1 MTAATMPLRPTPPV
15 LLEARDVTQRYHQP
29 NGQELEALRDVS
41 LTVWEK
47 EVVAFVGPSGCGK
60 STLLRILVGLMRPT
74 SGEVRYRGEA
84 LSGVLHSAGMVF
96 QSFALLPWLT
106 VAENIAMGLEARGAT
121 PGEITHA
128 VERTIDLVGL
138 GGFAN
143 AYPKELSGGMKQRVG
158 FARALAVEPEVLF
171 MDEPFAS
178 LDPLTAEHLRSQVIE
193 MWRDGTTKVSSLV
206 VVTHSIEEA
215 VFLAGRI
222 LVMGAH
228 PGGVRAEIA
237 NALPYPRQERSVDF
251 GAMVERLHAVL
262 TDTLLP
268 ELKPAPAAAAAPRLV
283 PFPRVHV
290 AEVTGLLA
298 HLVRRPEART
308 DVFDLA
314 EGLGVDYDRMT
325 AVVHAAEQ
333 LGYVTTPGDA
343 VALTAEGRQLMAV
356 EIEDRKVAL
365 RARLQQHP
373 LFARVLAMLRQSEG
387 ELEDT
392 DLLED
397 LTIFF
402 PFIPAQALFETLV
415 EWGRAVELLDHDP
428 SRERLS
434 LTTGG

>member
-1 MTAATMPLRPTPPV
+1 MTAATTPPASI
-15 LLEARDVTQRYHQP
+15 LLEARNLTQRYRQP
-29 NGQELEALRDVS
+29 NGQELEALRDIS
-41 LTVWEK
+41 LTVREK

-106 VAENIAMGLEARGAT
+106 VAENIAMGLEARGAS
-121 PGEITHA
+121 PGETTQA
-128 VERTIDLVGL
+128 VERALDLVGL

-171 MDEPFAS
+171 MDEPFGS

-193 MWRDGTTKVSSLV
+193 MWGDGANRVSSLV

-222 LVMGAH
+222 FVMGAN
-228 PGGVRAEIA
+228 PGMVRAEIA
-237 NALPYPRQERSVDF
+237 NTLPYPRQERSADF

-268 ELKPAPAAAAAPRLV
+268 EVKPAAAAAPRLI

-290 AEVTGLLA
+290 AEVTGLLE
-298 HLVRRPEART
+298 HLIGRPEGRT

-314 EGLGVDYDRMT
+314 ERVGVDYDRMT

-343 VALTAEGRQLMAV
+343 VVLTAEGRQLMAV

-365 RARLQQHP
+365 RSRLQQHP
-373 LFARVLAMLRQSEG
+373 LFARVLEMLRQGEG

-428 SRERLS
+428 ARERLW
-434 LTTGG
+434 LTVGG

>member
-1 MTAATMPLRPTPPV
+1 MTAATTPPV
-15 LLEARDVTQRYHQP
+15 LLEARNLTQRYRQP
-29 NGQELEALRDVS
+29 NGQELEALRDIS
-41 LTVWEK
+41 LTVREK
-47 EVVAFVGPSGCGK
+47 EVVAFVGPSGSGK

-106 VAENIAMGLEARGAT
+106 VAENIAMGLEARGASH
-121 PGEITHA
+121 GETTVA
-128 VERTIDLVGL
+128 VDRALDLVGL

-158 FARALAVEPEVLF
+158 FARAFAVEPEVLF
-171 MDEPFAS
+171 MDEPFGS

-193 MWRDGTTKVSSLV
+193 MWRDRANKVSTLV

-222 LVMGAH
+222 LVMGAN
-228 PGGVRAEIA
+228 PGVVRAEIA
-237 NALPYPRQERSVDF
+237 NTLPYPRQERSADF
-251 GAMVERLHAVL
+251 GAMVERLHTVL

-268 ELKPAPAAAAAPRLV
+268 EVKPAAAAAAAPRLI

-290 AEVTGLLA
+290 AEVTGLLE
-298 HLVRRPEART
+298 HLVRRPEGRT

-314 EGLGVDYDRMT
+314 EGVGVDYDRMT

-343 VALTAEGRQLMAV
+343 VALTAEGRQLMGVDV
-356 EIEDRKVAL
+356 EARKVSL
-365 RARLQQHP
+365 RSRLQQHP
-373 LFARVLAMLRQSEG
+373 LFARVLEMLRQSEG

-402 PFIPAQALFETLV
+402 PFVPAQSLFETLV

-428 SRERLS
+428 TRERLW
-434 LTTGG
+434 LTIGG

>member
-1 MTAATMPLRPTPPV
+1 MTAATTPPV
-15 LLEARDVTQRYHQP
+15 LLEARNLTQRYRQP
-29 NGQELEALRDVS
+29 NGQELEALRDIS
-41 LTVWEK
+41 LTVREK

-106 VAENIAMGLEARGAT
+106 VAENIAMGLEARGAS
-121 PGEITHA
+121 PGETTQA
-128 VERTIDLVGL
+128 VERALDLVGL

-143 AYPKELSGGMKQRVG
+143 AYPRELSGGMKQRVG

-171 MDEPFAS
+171 MDEPFGS

-193 MWRDGTTKVSSLV
+193 MWGDGANRVSSLV

-222 LVMGAH
+222 FVMGAN
-228 PGGVRAEIA
+228 PGVVRAEIA
-237 NALPYPRQERSVDF
+237 NTLPYPRQERSADF

-268 ELKPAPAAAAAPRLV
+268 EVKPAAAAPRLI

-290 AEVTGLLA
+290 AEVTGLLE
-298 HLVRRPEART
+298 HLIRRPEGRT

-314 EGLGVDYDRMT
+314 ERVGVDYDRMT

-343 VALTAEGRQLMAV
+343 VVLTAEGRQLMAV

-365 RARLQQHP
+365 RSRLQQHP
-373 LFARVLAMLRQSEG
+373 LFARVLEMLRQGEG

-428 SRERLS
+428 TRERLW
-434 LTTGG
+434 LTVGG